1 MWSQYDEDLSQN
13 TFFKEIKH
21 HHEDILKKAS
31 EEHWIIC
38 VPRTGSFSTD
48 SFSVPVILD
57 HVLVPQSSSLF
68 VTLNKKE
75 VLLENHHLKLNKT
88 DIFLWD
94 VEVLFEETH
103 YIGET
108 SKFLVWCVNS
118 PLFLVQNQW
127 KLLSA
132 ENNNIVLCS
141 VQDCIDFLYSET
153 FGHNLLEGIKTNCD
167 EFWKNCDN
175 SFATESLQGQKDFLG
190 NLYSQCLQ
198 LCFKSDIVREKS
210 VRDLSYLENFKL
222 SIECY
227 MQYCLGKK
235 LLYNMNTL
243 NHFADCLINKTIR
256 NSAEVT
262 LVDLGICQDFS
273 EFLIEAKYE
282 LSRLNNFVTV
292 LDKVHCL
299 GRVLNL
305 FNKKSLNGNEKQ
317 LYVTSDDFL
326 QLLVYLILKSNIPN
340 WIGNLTYLKEFQ
352 FSGLGNSE
360 HARFLVA
367 SLEAAIAFIKSSQFL
382 DIKSQKVHHQSDGSI
397 QSFLF
402 NECYSKL
409 KETRDVNDLDGILA
423 NHKASRQAALCHPL
437 CSCVKCQGIES
448 CMSIDNPLEVLNGLS
463 QNYIIQATLDKDQN
477 FLEFLLNIG
486 CDINCKDTYSKTA
499 LHYAAQCGFQDI
511 LFLLISYHAEV
522 NIFDDD
528 RNTPLHL
535 ACDKGHD
542 NCVKALIYSSHF
554 VEVNLQNQSGETPL
568 FLATRWGYFDIV
580 KILLENGA
588 SVCITNNRNL
598 NVCKLSPNYYITRL
612 FLEFG
617 KHKSN
622 TITEETSLISVD
634 DQATTLIKKE
644 VIEDSVDCSL
654 LEECCMNFGV
664 MPKTASDFKKIEL
677 LLKVIENNDMP
688 MMCFYLGFQTNCMDD
703 TPSVNTYNCHPLCR
717 CNQCFQ
723 KDSTDYP
730 TEPDKTKNK
739 FNINMCNKDGF
750 TPLHVAAKFG
760 RTEIL
765 RVLLDSGSMLNV
777 RTYKTF
783 YTPLHLAVI
792 FQRLQTVKELLQC
805 GGCEVDPQ
813 DSKGYTPLYYAC
825 IANNSN
831 LKILELLLQNGAD
844 CRKIDFEE
852 KTILQ
857 ICEEKNLFRV
867 CRILRESMGYSFH
880 GEKSSDKLN
889 NCDFDAIV

>member
-31 EEHWIIC
+31 EENWIIC

-48 SFSVPVILD
+48 SFSIPIILD
-57 HVLVPQSSSLF
+57 HVLVPQSNDLF

-75 VLLENHHLKLNKT
+75 VHLENHHLKLNKT

-108 SKFLVWCVNS
+108 SKYLVWCINT
-118 PLFLVQNQW
+118 PLFLIQNQ
-127 KLLSA
+127 KQFA
-132 ENNNIVLCS
+132 DNNNTVLCTI
-141 VQDCIDFLYSET
+141 QDCIDFLYSET
-153 FGHNLLEGIKTNCD
+153 FGHDLLKGIKSNCN
-167 EFWKNCDN
+167 EFWKNCED

-198 LCFKSDIVREKS
+198 LCFKSDIIREKS

-235 LLYNMNTL
+235 LLYNINSL

-256 NSAEVT
+256 NSEEVT
-262 LVDLGICQDFS
+262 LVDLGILQDFS
-273 EFLIEAKYE
+273 ELLIEAKYE

-292 LDKVHCL
+292 LDKVCCL
-299 GRVLNL
+299 SRIFNL
-305 FNKKSLNGNEKQ
+305 FNKKLLKGNDKQ

-360 HARFLVA
+360 HSRFLVA

-382 DIKSQKVHHQSDGSI
+382 DIKSQKVYQSDDSI
-397 QSFLF
+397 QLSLF

-409 KETRDVNDLDGILA
+409 KETRDISDLDGILA
-423 NHKASRQAALCHPL
+423 NHKAISQAALCHPL
-437 CSCVKCQGIES
+437 CSCVKCQRIQN
-448 CMSIDNPLEVLNGLS
+448 CMGVNGPLEVLNSLS

-477 FLEFLLNIG
+477 LLEYLLGLG
-486 CDINCKDTYSKTA
+486 CDINCKDSYSKTA

-511 LFLLISYHAEV
+511 LFLLISYNAEV
-522 NIFDDD
+522 NVFDNDK
-528 RNTPLHL
+528 NTPLHL

-554 VEVNLQNQSGETPL
+554 VEVNLQNHSGETPL

-598 NVCKLSPNYYITRL
+598 NVWKLSPNYYITRL

-622 TITEETSLISVD
+622 TITEENSHMSVD
-634 DQATTLIKKE
+634 NKATTLTKKE
-644 VIEDSVDCSL
+644 VIDEDSVDCSL

-664 MPKTASDFKKIEL
+664 MPKTASDLKKIEL

-688 MMCFYLGFQTNCMDD
+688 MMCFYLGFQTNCMDY
-703 TPSVNTYNCHPLCR
+703 TTVGTYNCHPLCR
-717 CNQCFQ
+717 CDRCFQ
-723 KDSTDYP
+723 KDSTEQ
-730 TEPDKTKNK
+730 TATNTTKTK

-792 FQRLQTVKELLQC
+792 FQRVQTVKELLQC
-805 GGCEVDPQ
+805 GGCEVDAQ

-825 IANNSN
+825 TENNGN

-844 CRKIDFEE
+844 CRKMDFEE
-852 KTILQ
+852 KTVLQ

-867 CRILRESMGYSFH
+867 CRVLRGSMGYTFH
-880 GEKSSDKLN
+880 REKSSDKLN
-889 NCDFDAIV
+889 NRDFDAIV